1 MVATNLVISVFLIA
15 CASIGKAAI
24 VVAAGALLTRRGAF
38 TPTVRKGL
46 SNAAASLLVPCL
58 LLDRLGRTVTLELVA
73 AAWPII
79 PIGILYVSIG
89 CGLGAIA
96 TVGQPS
102 HIRRPSIAAAA
113 FANSNAM
120 PIILIEVIG
129 PELFGP
135 GAAATGVT
143 YIGLYLTVYLVLQWT
158 IGASLLDVP
167 LLSLGGGEQSSKK
180 LAQSDAALYDSSGDG
195 SGGGGSGGSSS
206 SSSSSS
212 SSAVTRTSVDG
223 GDGISMEQPSP
234 RDDRQ
239 ASAQA
244 TAGTAGLLVAGVDT
258 GSSAEHSCWRGLVGV
273 LGRVASPPVYGIMA
287 GLCVGLIPPLRWLL
301 VSGPVAAGDAV
312 TAMGSSASSS
322 AAPSASSPH
331 HPPLGFMMQ
340 AAGLLGDAAV
350 PLNTMLLGASLAKG
364 PTWRSAPSR
373 VVVGVVLSKL
383 LFLPVAALAFCAVLQ
398 RLVVLPP
405 LLLLVVLMESA
416 MPTANNLMMMCELG
430 GGKSNQLMSTLIF
443 GQYVAS
449 PVLMTITLTAF
460 MAFVQTA
467 AV

>member
-301 VSGPVAAGDAV
+301 VSGPVAAGDAA